1 MVTVLLWMK
10 AAQGLY
16 VIKDDESNEIQSFSL
31 MQNFNTTLKNAKVPD
46 LPIITVMS
54 EPDDKPMKKKQ
65 FKNLILKKR
74 QMMKQKQLESAFSN
88 MFHDLGMDMEKISM
102 PERLKITKKIVSG
115 LNAEDDSETDDHGD
129 YHKVDVEI
137 KLEDADSVDED
148 ALVQSDHDG
157 VVDSDYDDSDHLDES
172 NSGSDDSDSE
182 SDSDPDSN
190 SESGS
195 DSDHDLKASDGES
208 ENPSDEEANAG

>member
-65 FKNLILKKR
+65 FKKMILKKR

-88 MFHDLGMDMEKISM
+88 MFHDLGMDMEKINM
-102 PERLKITKKIVSG
+102 PERLKITKKILSG
-115 LNAEDDSETDDHGD
+115 HNAEDDDHGD

-137 KLEDADSVDED
+137 KLEDVDVD
-148 ALVQSDHDG
+148 ALVESDHDG
-157 VVDSDYDDSDHLDES
+157 GVDSDDDDSDHVDES

-182 SDSDPDSN
+182 SDSDSDSN
-190 SESGS
+190 SESDSDSDSDSDTDSGS
-195 DSDHDLKASDGES
+195 DSESD
-208 ENPSDEEANAG
+208 SDSDSDSD